1 MVRRVTLRALLGVVL
16 TLTTSLTC
24 DEGAGPDPNAVA
36 RVVITPDTGSIDTGD
51 SLRLTA
57 VAHNAHGDALSGKT
71 ITWSTLDA
79 TLVAVSSGGMVHGRW
94 PGQARVVAT
103 SEGKSDTAT
112 LHVIPKISRVLITP
126 AVDTLTSLFDVVPLS
141 VHAFIDT
148 QPYAGGSYG
157 WDVSNPSVGQL
168 IASGPDSLRTF
179 QALANGATFVR
190 AFEAGGARDS
200 ARIVVRQRPKTI
212 YFAQQLR
219 AYRACPLRLTVLVVD
234 SLNFPVTDAIVTWS
248 SSDTTLARI
257 DSSGLVTPL
266 ATGSDT
272 IVVQVGSLS
281 RSAELTIAA
290 APSVTLQTFGVIGPV
305 TTVGRGQYAL
315 GRASTGGG
323 STDAPARFSV
333 VSSDTTILAV
343 PSDTS
348 VLPGWLDIALLRLVG
363 RRNGAVTLTPYLCDV
378 PGSPVAFT
386 VTRPKL
392 RLIGDVLTAAR
403 IDDPPAALTVQTRDS
418 TDAWL
423 YPADPVTVLL
433 TGTDA
438 TVLRPDSGSRHLA
451 AGTPSALVFFTFP
464 DSGSTRLVVRDSA
477 GLYLSDST
485 ALIHVAYPPIY
496 FADYLSYVSVSDTLR
511 VGMRQRVYPPYQHS
525 QVVLDRLVVGAPL
538 SIQLS
543 TNDSTIVGVSPDSV
557 SIPLG
562 GSGAPIDITGGDV
575 LGTAT
580 ITARA
585 SRHIDGHL
593 VVTTDRPT
601 VQIPIFNTKVY
612 PTDSLPIQLFAMDAA
627 TLAPGYA
634 TEKVTFTLSASDT
647 SVVSIDSTTLTIP
660 AGTRMSAIAWAH
672 FKGFGTTTF
681 TATDPRVTSYAYAP
695 GTGPFPITV
704 IAPYLATQESTVSLG
719 VRQNREVF
727 VVVNGPYQG
736 GLVVHVRQRHPTT
749 LSLSDTTI
757 TIGAYPNH
765 GSVLTTG
772 TASGVDTVVV
782 SAAGFKPDT
791 TIITVGTP
799 TIGIPQ
805 WPPSLAVRDS
815 FPLFLQTQ
823 APDGTGRVT
832 ADTVALTLAPNSN
845 IEFHLDGAVISTL
858 TIPAGQYISPFF
870 YVKAKGPGTG
880 SVTVTAPSY
889 IPLTKSVTISP

>member
-1 MVRRVTLRALLGVVL
+1 VVGCVSIRAAFPVVL
-16 TLTTSLTC
+16 AAAVSLTC
-24 DEGAGPDPNAVA
+24 SEGAGPDPNAVA
-36 RVVITPDTGSIDTGD
+36 SVVITPGTGSLDTGD
-51 SLRLTA
+51 SLQLSAAVRNADGVNLT
-57 VAHNAHGDALSGKT
+57 GKT
-71 ITWSTLDA
+71 IVWTTLDA
-79 TLVAVSSGGMVHGRW
+79 SLVNVGASGLVHGRW
-94 PGQARVVAT
+94 PGLARIIAT
-103 SEGKSDTAT
+103 SEERSDTAF
-112 LHVIPKISRVLITP
+112 LQVAPKITSVVITP
-126 AVDTLTSLFDVVPLS
+126 AVDTLSSLLDVVAMR
-141 VHAFIDT
+141 VQAFIGS
-148 QPYAGGSYG
+148 QPYPGGSYG
-157 WDVSNPSVGQL
+157 WTLSDASVGRL

-179 QALANGATFVR
+179 QALANGATFVH
-190 AFEAGGARDS
+190 AFESRGARDS
-200 ARIVVRQRPKTI
+200 ARIVVRQRPKNI

-363 RRNGAVTLTPYLCDV
+363 RRNGTVTLTPYLCDV

-433 TGTDA
+433 TGRDA

-464 DSGSTRLVVRDSA
+464 DSGSARLVVRDSA

-485 ALIHVAYPPIY
+485 AVIHVAYPPIH
-496 FADYLSYVSVSDTLR
+496 FTDYLYSSNDTLR
-511 VGMRQRVYPPYQHS
+511 VGMRQRVYPPNQHT

-601 VQIPIFNTKVY
+601 VHIPIFNTEVY
-612 PTDSLPIQLFAMDAA
+612 PTDSLPIQLVAMDSA
-627 TLAPGYA
+627 TLAPGYP
-634 TEKVTFTLSASDT
+634 TEHVTFTLSASDT
-647 SVVSIDSTTLTIP
+647 SVVSIDSTTLTVP
-660 AGTRMSAIAWAH
+660 AGTRISAIAWAH
-672 FKGFGTTTF
+672 FKGLGTTTI
-681 TATDPRVTSYAYAP
+681 TATDPRATSYAYAP
-695 GTGPFPITV
+695 GTGTFPITV

-727 VVVNGPYQG
+727 VVVNGPFQG

-757 TIGAYPNH
+757 TIGAYPNN

-791 TIITVGTP
+791 TIITVGAP

-805 WPPSLAVRDS
+805 WPPSLAVGDS

-870 YVKAKGPGTG
+870 YVKAKGAGTG
-880 SVTVTAPSY
+880 SVTVTAPNY